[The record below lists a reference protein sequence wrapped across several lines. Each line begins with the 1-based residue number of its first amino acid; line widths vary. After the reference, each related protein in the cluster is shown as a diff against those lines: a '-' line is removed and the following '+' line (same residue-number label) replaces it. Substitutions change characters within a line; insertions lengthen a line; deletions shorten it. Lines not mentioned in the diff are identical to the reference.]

1 MGHHHGN
8 IDGNETKNLK
18 VAFFLNLSFTIV
30 QFIGGFLTNSV
41 AIFSDA
47 IHDLGD
53 SFSLGIGWYLQIL
66 SKKDRDAK
74 FSYGY
79 KRYSVLGALINSIIL
94 IIGSIFILWETLPR
108 IINPQEVHPQGMI
121 AFALVGIIVNGIAV
135 LKLKK
140 GQSLN
145 EKVVALHLLEDVLG
159 WIAILCGSV
168 VMLFWDLPI
177 IDPILSL
184 IIMCYILYNVVKNI
198 RKILNVFLQRIPSNV
213 DLERVTTYFNNNKFI
228 VSYNDLHIWSLDGSY
243 NVMTV
248 NISVKHTTDMNSVT
262 GFLQIIHEDLKEL
275 NIHHCT
281 IEIVE

>member
-53 SFSLGIGWYLQIL
+53 SFSLGLGWYLQIV
-66 SKKDRDAK
+66 SKKKRDSK

-79 KRYSVLGALINSIIL
+79 KRYSVLGALINSFIL

-108 IINPQEVHPQGMI
+108 IIAPQEVQPKGMI
-121 AFALVGIIVNGIAV
+121 AIALLGIIINGIAV

-184 IIMCYILYNVVKNI
+184 IIMCYILYNVFKNI
-198 RKILNVFLQRIPSNV
+198 GKILNVFLQRIPSNV
-213 DLERVTTYFNNNKFI
+213 DLEKITTYLNNKEFI
-228 VSYNDLHIWSLDGSY
+228 LHYNDIHIWSLDGSY

-248 NISVKHTTDMNSVT
+248 NISVKRELDLDSATN
-262 GFLQIIHEDLKEL
+262 FLQIIHEDLKEY
-275 NIHHCT
+275 NIDHCT
-281 IEIVE
+281 IEIVQ